1 MACQT
6 STLEEIDMDRTTRRI
21 TTRLTASVA
30 AGLLTVGLAGSPAT
44 ALRLVPVDPPTV
56 VVAGEPSD
64 DPSLLLSLG
73 RVSLLAGTPTGED
86 TGPDT
91 GVVNETVDG
100 LFMSSGR
107 LPR

>member
-1 MACQT
+1 
-6 STLEEIDMDRTTRRI
+6 MDRTARRV

-56 VVAGEPSD
+56 IAADEPTEN
-64 DPSLLLSLG
+64 PSLLLSMG
-73 RVSLLAGTPTGED
+73 RVWMLAVTPTGAD
-86 TGPDT
+86 SGPDA
-91 GVVNETVDG
+91 GSVSGTVDD